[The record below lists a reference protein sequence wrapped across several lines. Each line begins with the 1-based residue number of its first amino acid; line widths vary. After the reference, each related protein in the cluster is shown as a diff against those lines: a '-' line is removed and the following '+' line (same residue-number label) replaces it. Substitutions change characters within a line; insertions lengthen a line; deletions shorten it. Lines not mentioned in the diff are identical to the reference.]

1 MAAFRARYGLDRQQ
15 AAAPAAPAAPP
26 PEAAAP
32 GQTAADNGPP
42 AVPQFGT
49 NGVVTVMF
57 RAVSLIQV
65 SGQPEA
71 NKETAYTVLTE
82 IRNSQLFDAAGTKF
96 DRDIGADEPPGTFT
110 FSITAK
116 LKKPLKL

>member
-1 MAAFRARYGLDRQQ
+1 MEAFRRRYGLDKGPP
-15 AAAPAAPAAPP
+15 AAAPAAVPDPAAPT
-26 PEAAAP
+26 
-32 GQTAADNGPP
+32 TAADGGP
-42 AVPQFGT
+42 AAQPQFGT

-57 RAVSLIQV
+57 RAVSLREAT
-65 SGQPEA
+65 GQPEA
-71 NKETAYTVLTE
+71 NKETAYAVLSE
-82 IRNSQLFDAAGTKF
+82 IRNSPLFDPAGTRF